1 MYARPFI
8 DSLDFAGNG
17 KEIKGE
23 VPFAEMPRLL
33 DELESPDG
41 VLQYAVR
48 GGVDKLDVPFL
59 HVVMSGDC
67 RLQCQRCLGALE
79 HEIRIDTRL
88 LLRDQA
94 GLDALDAQ
102 ESKGHMAGHPD
113 DEEEFDSVLVSTQF
127 DVLSMLEEEILL
139 SLPISPRH
147 ESGACQAK
155 DGDSAGKG
163 KENPFAALANLKVV
177 K

>member
-23 VPFAEMPRLL
+23 VPFVEMPRLL
-33 DELESPDG
+33 DELGSPDG
-41 VLQYAVR
+41 VLQYSVR
-48 GGVDKLDVPFL
+48 GGVDKLGVSFLDVS
-59 HVVMSGDC
+59 MTGDC
-67 RLQCQRCLGALE
+67 RVRCQRCLGALE
-79 HEIRIDTRL
+79 HPIRIATRL
-88 LLRDQA
+88 LLRDQSE
-94 GLDALDAQ
+94 LDALED
-102 ESKGHMAGHPD
+102 S
-113 DEEEFDSVLVSTQF
+113 EEEYDSILAETQL
-127 DVLSMLEEEILL
+127 DVLDMLEEEILL

>member
-23 VPFAEMPRLL
+23 VPFVEMPRLL
-33 DELESPDG
+33 GELESPDG
-41 VLQYAVR
+41 VLQYSVR
-48 GGVDKLDVPFL
+48 GGVDKLGVSFLDVS
-59 HVVMSGDC
+59 MTGDC
-67 RLQCQRCLGALE
+67 RVRCQRCLGALE
-79 HEIRIDTRL
+79 HPIRIATRL
-88 LLRDQA
+88 LLRDQSE
-94 GLDALDAQ
+94 LDALED
-102 ESKGHMAGHPD
+102 S
-113 DEEEFDSVLVSTQF
+113 EEEYDSILAETQL
-127 DVLSMLEEEILL
+127 DVLDMLEEEILL